1 MSNDAERDPLAQQL
15 RDSLERHAAE
25 ASAGELLAERIIH
38 AADQRSASSRDTRH
52 PGWRTWA
59 LPLIAAG
66 VVAGAVLTV
75 VGVAGVA
82 NRHQTTSPP
91 AGPASVSV
99 VPTTSPAPT
108 SPASPSPAPS
118 GAQGLPGVKILDLT
132 FVSDDEGWALAS
144 ADCEDGSGRRCPA
157 LLHTSDATHWH
168 SVASTPFNVPG
179 ANGCEYPCVANIR
192 FANADVGYAFGANAF
207 FMTTDAGMSW
217 TRESGGALM
226 LETLD
231 QNVIR
236 VTSSGSGC
244 PSWCDVRVETSAIGS
259 TTWTPAVLGATSGF
273 GVQLSRGGGHNAY
286 LLFLGHIA
294 GGAPH
299 ATSVLY
305 RSADDGRTWAKS
317 PEPCPQTAEEID
329 STAIAAGPEDRVS
342 VLCTHRQGLDRWFVA
357 TSTDAGAHFTAQP
370 GVVPQAAADGLLAG
384 DPNSVLVAAGVAM
397 ARSTDGGQTWQTV
410 TDVTGQVTFVGFE
423 SAKVA
428 RAITDNRL
436 IWTTRDGGQTWT
448 AAALG

>member
-1 MSNDAERDPLAQQL
+1 MSQDAERDLFAQQL
-15 RDSLERHAAE
+15 RDSLKRHAAE
-25 ASAGELLAERIIH
+25 ASGGELLAERIIQ
-38 AADQRSASSRDTRH
+38 AAGQRSASSGDARRR
-52 PGWRTWA
+52 GWRTWA

-66 VVAGAVLTV
+66 AVAGAVLAV
-75 VGVAGVA
+75 VGVVGVE
-82 NRHQTTSPP
+82 NHHQTTSPP
-91 AGPASVSV
+91 ADPASVSV
-99 VPTTSPAPT
+99 VPTTSPAQT
-108 SPASPSPAPS
+108 SAVSPSPTPS
-118 GAQGLPGVKILDLT
+118 GAPGLTGVKILDVT

-157 LLHTSDATHWH
+157 LLNTSDAKDWH

-192 FANADVGYAFGANAF
+192 FANPDVGYVFGANAF
-207 FMTTDAGMSW
+207 FMTTNAGMSW
-217 TRESGGALM
+217 TAESGGAVM
-226 LETLD
+226 METLD

-236 VTSSGSGC
+236 VTSPGSGC

-259 TTWTPAVLGATSGF
+259 TTWTPAELGATAGF

-286 LLFLGHIA
+286 LLFPGHIA

-317 PEPCPQTAEEID
+317 PEPCPQTTEEID
-329 STAIAAGPEDRVS
+329 STAIGAGTEDRVS
-342 VLCTHRQGLDRWFVA
+342 VLCTPRPGSDRWFVA

-370 GVVPQAAADGLLAG
+370 GLVPQAAADGLLAG
-384 DPNSVLVAAGVAM
+384 DPNSVLVAASAGM
-397 ARSTDGGQTWQTV
+397 ARSTDGGKTWQTV
-410 TDVTGQVTFVGFE
+410 SDVTGHVTFVGFE

-428 RAITDNRL
+428 RAITDNRT

-448 AAALG
+448 AAGFG